1 MCQYANYIDKSQI
14 LYQKS
19 KILTV
24 LVLDS
29 KLRYMKNRII
39 YTLLVLMYLLL
50 AVSCNKGP
58 GMDGTEKRGSDGST
72 IVETGEL
79 AAINSVSFVIP
90 RYGRHWYQMKII
102 GLLNH
107 GEIVKRGDSIAQL
120 DPAEINK
127 FILDQESN
135 LETQLAVLEKL
146 YVEQENRE
154 QESESRIK
162 NELSSFDLK
171 KIELEASRFESERLR
186 NIKKLEFEQA
196 EISLEKEKRI
206 YELSKII
213 KERDLRIQEIRVEQI
228 RKEIENAKAI
238 LPTLTLRTPVSG
250 VFQVEFNYRGMNRS
264 LYKIGDN
271 IYAGNNLA
279 NVPELEF
286 MKVNTQVNEID
297 FLKLKVG
304 QKVAVRLDA
313 LPKVVFD
320 GEVAYIGKL
329 CRLKDQKSRQR
340 VFDVEVTI
348 LKPDERLKP
357 GMTVSCEF
365 L

>member
-1 MCQYANYIDKSQI
+1 MNHK
-14 LYQKS
+14 
-19 KILTV
+19 
-24 LVLDS
+24 
-29 KLRYMKNRII
+29 RI
-39 YTLLVLMYLLL
+39 YTLSVVFFLLFL
-50 AVSCNKGP
+50 SSSCKNRVGSDDNERKI
-58 GMDGTEKRGSDGST
+58 SDGST
-72 IVETGEL
+72 IIETGEL
-79 AAINSVSFVIP
+79 AAINSISFIIP

-107 GEIVKRGDSIAQL
+107 GEIVKKGDSIAQL
-120 DPAEINK
+120 DPADINK

-154 QESESRIK
+154 QESESRIR
-162 NELSSFDLK
+162 NELASFDLK

-186 NIKKLEFEQA
+186 RIKQLEFEQS
-196 EISLEKEKRI
+196 EINLEKEKQI
-206 YELSKII
+206 Y
-213 KERDLRIQEIRVEQI
+213 DLNKVINTNDLKIQEIRVEQI
-228 RKEIENAKAI
+228 RKEIENAKA
-238 LPTLTLRTPVSG
+238 LVPELTLRTPVSG
-250 VFQVEFNYRGMNRS
+250 VFQVEWNRQGPTRS

-286 MKVNTQVNEID
+286 MKVNTQVNETD
-297 FLKLKVG
+297 FLKINVN

-313 LPKVVFD
+313 LPKVVFE

-340 VFDVEVTI
+340 VFDVEVRI
-348 LKPDERLKP
+348 LEPDDRLKP

>member
-1 MCQYANYIDKSQI
+1 
-14 LYQKS
+14 
-19 KILTV
+19 
-24 LVLDS
+24 
-29 KLRYMKNRII
+29 MKNRII
-39 YTLLVLMYLLL
+39 YSLSVVLFLLLVSI
-50 AVSCNKGP
+50 SCKKSVGA
-58 GMDGTEKRGSDGST
+58 DSERKASDGST
-72 IVETGEL
+72 IIETGEL
-79 AAINSVSFVIP
+79 AAINSISFVIP
-90 RYGRHWYQMKII
+90 RYGRHWYQMKVI

-107 GEIVKRGDSIAQL
+107 GEIVKKGDSIAQL
-120 DPAEINK
+120 DPADINK

-154 QESESRIK
+154 QESESRIR
-162 NELSSFDLK
+162 NEMASFDLK

-186 NIKKLEFEQA
+186 RIKELEFEQA
-196 EISLEKEKRI
+196 KINLEKEKRI
-206 YELSKII
+206 YELNKVINAN
-213 KERDLRIQEIRVEQI
+213 DLKIQEISVEQI
-228 RKEIENAKAI
+228 RKEIENAKNL
-238 LPTLTLRTPVSG
+238 LPVLTLRTPVSG
-250 VFQVEFNYRGMNRS
+250 VFQIEFNRQGTTRS

-286 MKVNTQVNEID
+286 MKVNTQVNETD
-297 FLKLKVG
+297 FLKIGVN

-313 LPKVVFD
+313 LPKVVFE

-329 CRLKDQKSRQR
+329 CRLKDPKSRQR
-340 VFDVEVTI
+340 VFDVEVRI

-365 L
+365 I

>member
-1 MCQYANYIDKSQI
+1 MKKS
-14 LYQKS
+14 
-19 KILTV
+19 
-24 LVLDS
+24 
-29 KLRYMKNRII
+29 II
-39 YTLLVLMYLLL
+39 YSLSVVFFLLLVS
-50 AVSCNKGP
+50 ASCKRSIGAGP
-58 GMDGTEKRGSDGST
+58 ERKVSDGST
-72 IVETGEL
+72 IIETGEL
-79 AAINSVSFVIP
+79 AAINSISFVIP
-90 RYGRHWYQMKII
+90 RYGRHWYQMKVI

-107 GEIVKRGDSIAQL
+107 GEIVKKGDSIAQL
-120 DPAEINK
+120 DPADINK

-154 QESESRIK
+154 QESESRIR
-162 NELSSFDLK
+162 NEMASFDLK

-186 NIKKLEFEQA
+186 RIKELEFEQA
-196 EISLEKEKRI
+196 KINLEKEKRI
-206 YELSKII
+206 YELNKVINAN
-213 KERDLRIQEIRVEQI
+213 DLKIQEIRVEQI
-228 RKEIENAKAI
+228 RKEIENAKNL
-238 LPTLTLRTPVSG
+238 LPALTLRTPVSG
-250 VFQVEFNYRGMNRS
+250 VFQIEFNRQGTTRS

-286 MKVNTQVNEID
+286 MKVNTQVNETD
-297 FLKLKVG
+297 FLKIGVN

-313 LPKVVFD
+313 LPKVVFE

-329 CRLKDQKSRQR
+329 CRLKDPKSRQR
-340 VFDVEVTI
+340 VFDVEVRI

-365 L
+365 I